1 MSQQIRTGL
10 TLGKFAPLHAGHQ
23 YMIETAIKEM
33 DEVIVV
39 IYDCPETTDIPLNV
53 RSNWI
58 RTLYPQ
64 VQVIEAWDGPHEIG
78 DTPAIKR
85 MHEAYILQKLEGGK
99 ITHFYSSEFYGEHMS
114 AALGAVNRQVDP
126 DRNTFPVSGTQVR
139 GNPFDNRKF
148 LSPVVYQDLIT
159 KVVFLGAPST
169 GKSTLT
175 AYMAK
180 QMNTSWMV
188 EYGREYWEKH
198 QVDRRLSLEQLEEI
212 AEGHLEREELLVKEA
227 RDVLF
232 VDTNAI
238 TTYMFSHYYHGK
250 ATPRLT
256 QLAVDAASRYELVFV
271 CDTDIPYADTW
282 DRSGEVQRFV
292 FQKQIIADLKMRQ
305 IPYFLLQGTLEERAE
320 QVSKILKTYH
330 KYHSLSECLMTQAG
344 SGGRE

>member
-1 MSQQIRTGL
+1 MSQHRTGL

-23 YMIETAIKEM
+23 FMIETAIKEM

-39 IYDCPETTDIPLNV
+39 IYDCPETTDIPLRV

-64 VQVIEAWDGPHEIG
+64 VHVIEAWDGPNEIG

-85 MHEAYILQKLEGGK
+85 MHEAYILQKLEGRK

-114 AALGAVNRQVDP
+114 AALGAENRQVDP
-126 DRNTFPVSGTQVR
+126 DRTTFPISGTQVR

-148 LSPVVYQDLIT
+148 LSPVVYRDLIT

-175 AYMAK
+175 AYMAE
-180 QMNTSWMV
+180 QMHTHWMV

-198 QVDRRLSLEQLEEI
+198 QVDRRLSLAQLEEI
-212 AEGHLEREELLVKEA
+212 AEGHVEREELLLKDA
-227 RDVLF
+227 RDILF

-238 TTYMFSHYYHGK
+238 TTYMFSHYYHGA

-256 QLAVDAASRYELVFV
+256 QLAVDAASRYDLVFV
-271 CDTDIPYADTW
+271 CDTDIPYDDTW

-292 FQKQIIADLKMRQ
+292 FQKQIIADLVARK
-305 IPYFLLQGTLEERAE
+305 IPYFMLKGTLEDRVAS
-320 QVSKILKTYH
+320 VSRILNQLS
-330 KYHSLSECLMTQAG
+330 KYRSF
-344 SGGRE
+344 